1 MALRKTKVERIV
13 DTVMAAAGLSE
24 RETAELLEEHWRECS
39 RREIRLGSPHRPE
52 WRTGV
57 NSHRDLYAKG
67 AGADPADPTVQ
78 QVFSGVVEVCSRPP
92 RRGELG

>member
-1 MALRKTKVERIV
+1 MALRKTKIERIV

-24 RETAELLEEHWRECS
+24 VETAELLEEHWDACS
-39 RREIRLGSPHRPE
+39 RRAARWGSPHRPE
-52 WRTGV
+52 WRAEA

-78 QVFSGVVEVCSRPP
+78 QVFRGVVDVCFRPP
-92 RRGELG
+92 RRGELS